1 MNLSWLEWKNTPWGK
16 ATWGQWRYAL
26 RNSIAMILALY
37 IAFEFQMDEPYWAL
51 TSAAVVSFPTVGGVI
66 SKSIGRIIGSLLGAA
81 GAVFI
86 AGHCLNE
93 PWLFTFSIAAWLGI
107 CTYVS
112 NHYQNNV
119 SYAFAL
125 AGYTAAII
133 AFSTVDVTDTTQ
145 IFDIAQAR
153 VGEVITGILCGGFMM
168 MVLPSTSDG
177 DALLTSLRKMHTQL
191 LEHAQLLWRTE
202 ISDQIRTS
210 HEGVIGQI
218 LTMNLLRIQAFWS
231 HYRLRRQNNVL
242 NYLLH
247 QQLRMTSYIS
257 SLRRMLLNW
266 PHPPENL
273 QEVLAVLLN
282 ELRKPD
288 TDKYQL
294 SRILLHIQPHDTADF
309 RHQAFWLRLRDF
321 CWLYLRSERW
331 LQRVEHAN
339 VAEAET
345 LQTPKISR
353 LAQHTDTLEAAY
365 NGLRTFLCIVT
376 GCAFWM
382 TTQWDAGAGA
392 VALTAVSCVLYSS
405 TASPISSV
413 TLLIKSLGL
422 LFAGCFLLKF
432 GLMVQIDN
440 FWVFCAFFLPMLV
453 TMQMMKLQY
462 KQYAGLWGQM
472 IVFMGSFLAVT
483 NPPEYDYQSF
493 MNDGVAKIAGVMLA
507 GIAFQVLRPSSDK
520 RKSRRIIRALRRD
533 FMDQLSRRPSL
544 SHFQFESLIYHR
556 MNQLN
561 QSKDHISRTW
571 LLRWG
576 VVLLNCS
583 HIVWQLREW
592 ETRSDPLSAVRDVCI
607 HCLKGVMTERGVSH
621 ENLDATLAELMRMS
635 NSLAHHPEPAAR
647 ELAGVI
653 WRLYCSLSQLQQAIS
668 TEDGPAVSTT
678 KPA

>member
-405 TASPISSV
+405 TASPISSI

>member
-1 MNLSWLEWKNTPWGK
+1 MEWKNTPWGK

-405 TASPISSV
+405 TASPISSI

>member
-533 FMDQLSRRPSL
+533 FMDQLNRRPSL
-544 SHFQFESLIYHR
+544 SHFHFESLIYHR

-678 KPA
+678 NPA

>member
-1 MNLSWLEWKNTPWGK
+1 MEWKNTPWGK